1 MHFGIVSP
9 PVPGHLNPFCALGRE
24 LLSRGHRVTVFHM
37 ADVRERILGEG
48 LEFAGV
54 GLADHPAG
62 TLPRSLE
69 ELGKL
74 KGWPALR
81 FTIGQVALGTEM
93 FCRDLPAAL
102 REAAIDVVLVDQ
114 TEPAGSAV
122 AQFLNL
128 PYITICNA
136 LILHRE
142 PDIPPPFSPWGF
154 RPDALGR
161 ARNRAG
167 YFAAD
172 RVLTPVRRVI
182 HRFQR
187 EWGMPRYRDMSES
200 HSSRLQISQQFAAFE
215 FPRRNL
221 PSCFHFVG
229 PLRNQSPVAP
239 SFPWEQLDGKPL
251 IFASLGTLQT
261 GKQRIFRMFAEA
273 CEPLDVQLVI
283 AHGGGLDDAA
293 ISTLPGKPITVPFA
307 PQVEILSRAR
317 LALTHAGLNT
327 VLDALSKGVPLV
339 AIPITFEQPGIA
351 ARVQWTGCG
360 EVVELKRLT
369 AASMRQAVTRVLKDP
384 AYARKA
390 AGIAQSARNSGGVSK
405 AADLILESVRA

>member
-24 LLSRGHRVTVFHM
+24 LMGRGHRVTVFHM
-37 ADVRERILGEG
+37 ADVRERILREG
-48 LEFAGV
+48 LEFVDLGA
-54 GLADHPAG
+54 ADHPEG
-62 TLPRSLE
+62 TLPASLAQ
-69 ELGKL
+69 LGKL

-81 FTIGQVALGTEM
+81 FTIGEVARGTAM

-102 REAAIDVVLVDQ
+102 REANIDVVLVDQ

-122 AQFLNL
+122 AQLLGL
-128 PYITICNA
+128 PHVTICNA

-142 PDIPPPFSPWGF
+142 PDVPPPFSPWSY
-154 RPDALGR
+154 RPNAVGR
-161 ARNRAG
+161 IRNRVG

-172 RVLTPVRRVI
+172 RVLAPVRRVI

-187 EWGMPRYRDMSES
+187 EWGVPEYGDMSES
-200 HSSRLQISQQFAAFE
+200 HSSRLQISQQFAAFD

-221 PSCFHFVG
+221 PACFHFVG
-229 PLRNQSPVAP
+229 PLRNQSPAAEP
-239 SFPWEQLDGKPL
+239 FPWEKINGKPL

-273 CEPLDVQLVI
+273 CEPLDVQLAI
-283 AHGGGLDDAA
+283 AHGGGLNGAEIAA
-293 ISTLPGKPITVPFA
+293 LPGKPLVVPFA
-307 PQVEILSRAR
+307 PQVEVLSRAR

-327 VLDALSKGVPLV
+327 VLDALSNGVPLV

-360 EVVELKRLT
+360 EVVDLNGLT
-369 AASMRQAVTRVLKDP
+369 ATAMRQAIVRVLNEP
-384 AYARKA
+384 RYSQKA
-390 AGIAQSARNSGGVSK
+390 AHIAQSAKNVGGVSK
-405 AADLILESVRA
+405 AADLILGLSSS